1 MSAQTPLVIGLGELL
16 WDVFPDARLPGGAP
30 ANVAFQASQ
39 LGLTGVVASRVGR
52 DALGDE
58 LLQFLT
64 AKSLDTSLIQRDSE
78 RPTGQVTVDLSDE
91 GHPEYVIHEDVA
103 WDFIEPQ
110 PALLD
115 AAQRAAAVC
124 FGTLAQRSPISR
136 ETIHAALSACLD
148 GCLIVYDVN
157 LRQKWY
163 QREWIERSLY
173 RATIAKLNGEEAGI
187 LSRLLEIGIGGEPGP
202 GELPEFAAAV
212 CRQFDVA
219 LVCITRAE
227 QGCLLVTADE
237 TVDVPGRRVD
247 VVDAV
252 GAGDAF
258 SAALIASRLWDWPLK
273 QTAEFANA
281 VGGLVA
287 TRSGAMPSVRK
298 EVAALRERF
307 AP

>member
-16 WDVFPDARLPGGAP
+16 WDLFGDSRLPGGAP

-58 LLQFLT
+58 LLQFL
-64 AKSLDTSLIQRDSE
+64 AGKSLDTSLIQRDPTF
-78 RPTGQVTVDLSDE
+78 PTGRVTVDLSDE

-103 WDFIEPQ
+103 WDVIEPQ

-115 AAQRAAAVC
+115 AAGRAAAVC
-124 FGTLAQRSPISR
+124 FGTLAQRSPVSR
-136 ETIHAALSACLD
+136 ETVHATLSACSD
-148 GCLIVYDVN
+148 DCLIVYDVN
-157 LRQKWY
+157 LRQQWY
-163 QREWIERSLY
+163 AREWIERSL
-173 RATIAKLNGEEAGI
+173 RQATIAKLNREEAGV
-187 LSRLLEIGIGGEPGP
+187 LDSLLEIGTGI
-202 GELPEFAAAV
+202 ELGAVNLRDFAAAI
-212 CRQFDVA
+212 CQQFDIA

-227 QGCLLVTADE
+227 QGCLLVTTEE

-258 SAALIASRLWDWPLK
+258 SAALIASRLWDWPLRNS
-273 QTAEFANA
+273 AEFANA

-287 TRSGAMPSVRK
+287 ARSGAMPSVRE
-298 EVAALRERF
+298 EVAALREQF